1 MACLCQQSGGGG
13 GSLYSSTLERADQFS
28 PSFTARPFPP
38 QTAPLHQKPTPGPQL
53 WHGRLAAGRGT
64 STRAGAAPRPAARR
78 LSGAAAA
85 APRGP
90 SACPA
95 AFPARAHD
103 PPPGLWGRTPRPE
116 GPRRRSRPA
125 PFPPPPITDWHLPA
139 RGGRA
144 APASSSPP
152 PKQRLQ
158 RRRRRRPLPASPGL
172 ASAPAAAQ
180 ALQSPAA
187 AALLASLPDDAAA
200 ASPVPVSPSRL
211 AASHHSPE
219 RRAHPR
225 RSPSGA
231 SSWFGLSATPAAGSY
246 HLAHR
251 GGKEAA
257 GENAPGA
264 GGGSGVSRG
273 ALSLGFVAG
282 WP

>member
-13 GSLYSSTLERADQFS
+13 GQPVLINLGESRPVFAQLHR
-28 PSFTARPFPP
+28 PPFPASDS
-38 QTAPLHQKPTPGPQL
+38 APSPEAYSRSAALAWAT
-53 WHGRLAAGRGT
+53 GRRPRDKHPGRG
-64 STRAGAAPRPAARR
+64 
-78 LSGAAAA
+78 
-85 APRGP
+85 GP
-90 SACPA
+90 SACSPA
-95 AFPARAHD
+95 A
-103 PPPGLWGRTPRPE
+103 L
-116 GPRRRSRPA
+116 RRSSSSPTRALCLPGGLPCAGTRPA
-125 PFPPPPITDWHLPA
+125 AGAVGPDSPPRGATAQVAARTLPPPPITDWHLPA

-158 RRRRRRPLPASPGL
+158 RRRRPLPASPGL